1 MTCEDRNIE
10 RNSSP
15 GGFFHSAPVDTSLV
29 IAAEHGFLHGI
40 VKIVNWHRGSMGK
53 LWCQSGDGRGGG
65 NQPSYFS
72 LSVLIAMVE
81 AIRL

>member
-1 MTCEDRNIE
+1 MSNAIPALVAFSTLRLWILLSSLRRNMA
-10 RNSSP
+10 
-15 GGFFHSAPVDTSLV
+15 FFMALSRLSIGTEAP
-29 IAAEHGFLHGI
+29 
-40 VKIVNWHRGSMGK
+40 MGK

>member
-1 MTCEDRNIE
+1 MSNAIPALVAFSTLRLWILL
-10 RNSSP
+10 SS
-15 GGFFHSAPVDTSLV
+15 LR
-29 IAAEHGFLHGI
+29 AEHGFLHGI

-53 LWCQSGDGRGGG
+53 LWCQSGDGHGGG